1 MRRWFHRHRSVML
14 PLVGYLVLSVGVLGG
29 FVVASNNRAEG
40 RRQVCEAL
48 REDRLLFRDVI
59 DVAIPPMTARQPKID
74 PALDPA
80 LRRLIESSRAK
91 STEVRAKIGQRLA
104 QPIELCRST
113 GVNPSVHLSAL
124 GWR

>member
-1 MRRWFHRHRSVML
+1 MTRNLGRWTRHRAL
-14 PLVGYLVLSVGVLGG
+14 IGYLILTVGVLGG
-29 FVVASNNRAEG
+29 FVTAASDRVAA

-59 DVAIPPMTARQPKID
+59 DVAIPPQTARQPALD

-80 LRRLIESSRAK
+80 LRRLITESRTK
-91 STEVRAKIGQRLA
+91 STEVRRKIGQRLA
-104 QPIELCRST
+104 RPIDLCRST
-113 GVNPSVHLSAL
+113 GIDPTVRLSAL